1 MQIYIEDVLIS
12 NTIINFVQLYQIKK
26 ILKIKR
32 SNLSLVI
39 SSILGAVITLVY
51 PLLKLNGIYLTIFK
65 LLVMVFVVKTA
76 FFNQSSKKLLIINI
90 IFLVLSFIFSGMVTF
105 FRNENINSIF
115 LVIPF
120 CIISYIIEKIKD
132 FLEKKL
138 KKSTF
143 LYKTDFKMNG
153 KTIQAYSFLDSGNS
167 IKYKG
172 KNLMIISVNFLL
184 KFYPEYFKGEKKK
197 FPIKIIDTIEFGS
210 VNTKGKIYITK
221 IDKIVIY
228 NGESPHIF
236 NDIEVGI
243 NLENFDNYAMLFSI
257 DNLC

>member
-26 ILKIKR
+26 ILKIER

-39 SSILGAVITLVY
+39 SSVLGAIITLVY
-51 PLLKLNGIYLTIFK
+51 PLLKLSGIYLTIFK

-76 FFNQSSKKLLIINI
+76 FFNQNSKRLLIINL
-90 IFLVLSFIFSGMVTF
+90 IFLVLTFIFSGMVTF
-105 FRNENINSIF
+105 FRNENVNSIF

-132 FLEKKL
+132 FLEKRL

-143 LYKTDFKMNG
+143 LYKTDFNMNG
-153 KTIQAYSFLDSGNS
+153 KTIQAYSFLDSGNN

-172 KNLMIISVNFLL
+172 KNLMIVSVSFLL
-184 KFYPEYFKGEKKK
+184 KFYPEYIKGKNKK
-197 FPIKIIDTIEFGS
+197 FPIKILDKIEFGS

-228 NGESPHIF
+228 NGESSHIF

-243 NLENFDNYAMLFSI
+243 NLENFDNYVMLFSV